1 MGRVA
6 AARGARVLA
15 YEDFPYAAL
24 GDELARRLAAAAGEV
39 GAPEL
44 VPLGP
49 ALDRR
54 IAAIAAYRSQLP
66 VIFRFFADMPGAV
79 AAYARRVGRGAGGEP
94 AERYWPLLY

>member
-1 MGRVA
+1 VGRIV

-15 YEDFPYAAL
+15 YEDYPYASL
-24 GDELARRLAAAAGEV
+24 GDELARRLAALRGEV

-44 VPLGP
+44 VALGP

-66 VIFRFFADMPGAV
+66 VIFRFFDDMPGAV
-79 AAYARRVGRGAGGEP
+79 AAYARRVGGGEP
-94 AERYWPLLY
+94 AERYWPLLQ